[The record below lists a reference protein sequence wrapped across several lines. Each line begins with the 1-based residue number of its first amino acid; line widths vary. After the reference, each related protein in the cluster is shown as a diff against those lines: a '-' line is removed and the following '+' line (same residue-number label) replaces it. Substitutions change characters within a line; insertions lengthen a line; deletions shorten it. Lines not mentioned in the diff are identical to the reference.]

1 MGKDAPTWSK
11 PQLIKNVLP
20 ERPKLNLRQMPNSTV
35 IILVPTLPHM
45 LDLDTPTLT
54 LPTLDILT
62 LVLPTP
68 GIPMLKRLLK
78 DIPTFL
84 APTLPT
90 KTNTT
95 KCTIVKSSGER
106 PLIKKQP
113 MLVLP
118 YTTSKTNLSKKNF
131 KYNYQIKVLNSNV
144 HSFQI
149 NI

>member
-1 MGKDAPTWSK
+1 MGLKDAPTWSK

-20 ERPKLNLRQMPNSTV
+20 ERPNPRQMPNSTA
-35 IILVPTLPHM
+35 IILVPILPHM
-45 LDLDTPTLT
+45 LDLDIPTPK
-54 LPTLDILT
+54 LPTLDIPTLKLPILDILT
-62 LVLPTP
+62 LALPTP

-106 PLIKKQP
+106 PLLKKQP

-118 YTTSKTNLSKKNF
+118 YTTSKTNLSKRT
-131 KYNYQIKVLNSNV
+131 
-144 HSFQI
+144 
-149 NI
+149 

>member
-1 MGKDAPTWSK
+1 MGTAT
-11 PQLIKNVLP
+11 
-20 ERPKLNLRQMPNSTV
+20 
-35 IILVPTLPHM
+35 ILVPTLLRI
-45 LDLDTPTLT
+45 LDLDTLDIPTLT
-54 LPTLDILT
+54 LPIWDILT
-62 LVLPTP
+62 LILATP

-90 KTNTT
+90 NTNTT

-144 HSFQI
+144 RSFQI